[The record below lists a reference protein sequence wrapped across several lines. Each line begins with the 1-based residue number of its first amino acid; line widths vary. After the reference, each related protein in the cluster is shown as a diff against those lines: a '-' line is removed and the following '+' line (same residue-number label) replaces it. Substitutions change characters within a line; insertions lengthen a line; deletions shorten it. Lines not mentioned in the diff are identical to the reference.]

1 MSAHPAAEPAVPA
14 RGHQHAPGHAAPHA
28 HGHPSHHAPGR
39 PSPAADELRRPWTV
53 FALMIA
59 AQFMVIL
66 DVSVVNVALP
76 SISDAL
82 HLSAGDYQWTISAYV
97 LLSGGLLL
105 LGGRIADLLDRRGAF
120 LTGVGLFTA
129 ASLVS
134 GLAQTP
140 LTLILAR
147 AAQGAGAA
155 LLTPAALSIIM
166 TAYAGKQRQTALAV
180 WGTVGSLGI
189 AAGVLFGG
197 ALTSGLGWRAVFFIN
212 VPIGVAVVAGTLRA
226 AARGGSQARA
236 LRRLDVPG
244 ALTLVSGLL
253 ALVFGIEAI
262 RSAGWTAPRT
272 WLALAAA
279 AILLAVFARLERRAA
294 DPLVP
299 PSTWRM
305 RSLVS
310 ASAVMAGVT
319 GVVVGAIFL
328 TSLYLQ
334 EIVGSSPLVAG
345 LQFLPLATAITLAAA
360 AASKVIGHLGARTLI
375 LGGLVVMAAGVLLL
389 AAGAGG
395 TSYAADVLP
404 GFLLVGAG
412 VGPMFVAIAVAAMS
426 DVPGEKSGLASGL
439 MMTGHEIGAALGVA
453 ALTAVAGTLATSAG
467 LIDGYARAFQLT
479 AGILAALLLLTALA
493 VPVGKP
499 GAGAGVHGHGA
510 HGH

>member
-1 MSAHPAAEPAVPA
+1 MSAHPAVDPATPT
-14 RGHQHAPGHAAPHA
+14 
-28 HGHPSHHAPGR
+28 HPSPTPGAGE
-39 PSPAADELRRPWTV
+39 PRRSWIV

-76 SISDAL
+76 SISRAL
-82 HLSAGDYQWTISAYV
+82 HLSPADYQWAISAYV

-105 LGGRIADLLDRRGAF
+105 LGGRIADLIDRRRAF
-120 LTGVGLFTA
+120 LAGIGLFTA

-134 GLAQTP
+134 GLVQSSLP
-140 LTLILAR
+140 LIVAR
-147 AAQGAGAA
+147 GAQGAGAA

-166 TAYAGKQRQTALAV
+166 TAYAGRQRQTALAV

-197 ALTSGLGWRAVFFIN
+197 TLTSALGWRAVFFIN
-212 VPIGVAVVAGTLRA
+212 VPIGIAVIIGALRVVDRGASHAG
-226 AARGGSQARA
+226 A

-244 ALTLVSGLL
+244 ALAMVGGLL
-253 ALVFGIEAI
+253 ALVFGIEAT

-272 WLALAAA
+272 WLP
-279 AILLAVFARLERRAA
+279 LAVAAVLLTTFAALERRAA

-299 PSTWRM
+299 PATWRI

-328 TSLYLQ
+328 SSLYLQ
-334 EIVGSSPLVAG
+334 AIVGASPVVAG
-345 LQFLPLATAITLAAA
+345 VEFLPLAGAITLAAA
-360 AASKVIGHLGARTLI
+360 MASKVIGRLGARTLI
-375 LGGLVVMAAGVLLL
+375 LGGLVVMTGGVLLL
-389 AAGAGG
+389 AANAGG

-426 DVPGEKSGLASGL
+426 DVPAEKSGLASGL

-453 ALTAVAGTLATSAG
+453 ALTAVAGDLATSAG
-467 LIDGYARAFQLT
+467 LIDGYGRAFAAT
-479 AGILAALLLLTALA
+479 AGVLVALFLLTLVS
-493 VPVGKP
+493 VPGGTP
-499 GAGAGVHGHGA
+499 AAAGHGA
-510 HGH
+510 RGH